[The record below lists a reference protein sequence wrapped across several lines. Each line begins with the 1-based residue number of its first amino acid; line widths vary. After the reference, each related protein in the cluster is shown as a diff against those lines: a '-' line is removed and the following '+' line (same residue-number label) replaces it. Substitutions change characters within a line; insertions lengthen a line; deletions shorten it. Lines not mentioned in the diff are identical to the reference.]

1 MRLNKNQIEHMAF
14 VIVRNLLKE
23 EKIISDDRNK
33 LTDSLMNLITEEFQ
47 KEDKLDQEVREI
59 LSVHMEKIRSDYVQ
73 DDQNKISQRKGY
85 GAVTKRLSREK
96 INFLA
101 RQVLNSLF
109 ENDEVEFL
117 FEPNEIRLSVVKSIE
132 EELKLYDLIDKRAI
146 DKIQSQ
152 KKAIEEGSREWEI
165 LYRKYYNE
173 EISKLGKILE

>member
-1 MRLNKNQIEHMAF
+1 M
-14 VIVRNLLKE
+14 
-23 EKIISDDRNK
+23 
-33 LTDSLMNLITEEFQ
+33 
-47 KEDKLDQEVREI
+47 
-59 LSVHMEKIRSDYVQ
+59 
-73 DDQNKISQRKGY
+73 
-85 GAVTKRLSREK
+85 TKRLSREK

-117 FEPNEIRLSVVKSIE
+117 FEPNEIRLSIVNSIE
-132 EELKLYDLIDKRAI
+132 EELKLYDLIDKKAI
-146 DKIQSQ
+146 EKIQSQ